1 MDANV
6 FVELISSVGFPIALV
21 IAMGIFIYKI
31 YNQSVK
37 REEAL
42 MEDIKATRE
51 INATAIETIAHYS
64 EKLEVIQA
72 DISEIKTE
80 LTVLATK

>member
-6 FVELISSVGFPIALV
+6 FVELISNVGFPIALV

-37 REEAL
+37 REETL

-72 DISEIKTE
+72 DINEIKTD
-80 LTVLATK
+80 LTVLANK

>member
-6 FVELISSVGFPIALV
+6 FVELISNVGFPIALV

-37 REEAL
+37 REETL

-72 DISEIKTE
+72 DINEIKTD
-80 LTVLATK
+80 LTVLASK